1 MKDKI
6 KELKEELE
14 KLEERIID
22 AINKI
27 DTNEPNDKLIEL
39 ISLYPEQKDII
50 KFIVDVNDNFLR
62 NHLKSRE
69 IIIDALSALIEHK
82 KRLLLIIEG
91 LHGQKKITIISTLK
105 DLPKYAWFSITA
117 LIIAILLF
125 IFLDKHPDKTDVII
139 KSITHTKQL
148 KDKK

>member
-14 KLEERIID
+14 KLEDRIID

-27 DTNEPNDKLIEL
+27 DISPPNDKLIEL

-69 IIIDALSALIEHK
+69 IIIDALSSIIEYK
-82 KRLLLIIEG
+82 KRLLLIIED
-91 LHGQKKITIISTLK
+91 LHKQKPFTIINTLK
-105 DLPKYAWFSITA
+105 DLPKYAWFSITG

-125 IFLDKHPDKTDVII
+125 IFLDRHPDKTDVIV
-139 KSITHTKQL
+139 KGFSQTKQL